1 MSIIGNLT
9 SKISSAVSKAVDAVT
24 TPKTGNSGGASVN
37 TTDRATVSKGY
48 SAGSTVVASLE
59 DESGTSVAS
68 GAASGG
74 LTSEVGTRSSAS
86 ARETTAADENVS
98 DDVKEIAGRMMGS
111 DGVDNPQLKD
121 ADGNV
126 TMTLDDITVLAASG
140 GNDEIHVS
148 NGANGGIV
156 VSVNGEEYAY
166 TEQEAATLIID
177 AGSGNDNVTV
187 DDNVTLALNITGG
200 AGNDNLRGGS
210 GDDIIV
216 DNLDS
221 NNINGGD
228 GEDILVANGN
238 SSLSMQERL
247 AAFRSG
253 DRNALND
260 PVNVIEGGA
269 GADYIEGGRGNDIID
284 GGDGNDYIYGLD
296 GRDTIS
302 GGKGDDYIDG
312 GRGNDTIDGGK
323 GDDKLFGG
331 RGNDVIS
338 GGKGNDIIAGGK
350 GNDVVDGGKG
360 ADQIIVYSD
369 GGEDNADVVSSDR
382 KDTTTEVAYM
392 DVPENIS
399 VEGDAA
405 FKARVESDLETLAA
419 IAPGQATLNAL
430 GTDGHNLVIRETYG
444 GNYEQNDAQGG
455 YISYDENNHATL
467 GSGTDAH
474 VAYNTARHD
483 LHNGEDWSERAPI
496 VALVHEMGHAY
507 DAALG
512 QMDPAYYDM
521 ETHEHLY
528 NPDGTYATGS
538 GYGHEKG
545 LEFQTVGGMGYSDLQ
560 NDGVE
565 RNEHPQGFTENAM
578 RQFFGYALRDTYA
591 STPNYDRP
599 VDTDKL

>member
-1 MSIIGNLT
+1 MSVIGNLT
-9 SKISSAVSKAVDAVT
+9 SKITSAVSKAVDAVT
-24 TPKTGNSGGASVN
+24 SPKAGNSGGASVN
-37 TTDRATVSKGY
+37 TADRATVSKGY

-86 ARETTAADENVS
+86 AYETTAADENVS
-98 DDVKEIAGRMMGS
+98 DDVREIAGRMMGC
-111 DGVDNPQLKD
+111 DRVDNPQLKD

-126 TMTLDDITVLAASG
+126 TMTLEDITVLAASD
-140 GNDEIHVS
+140 GNDDIHVS

-156 VSVNGEEYAY
+156 VSVNGEEYSY
-166 TEQEAATLIID
+166 TRQEAATLIID

-187 DDNVTLALNITGG
+187 DEDVKLALNITGG
-200 AGNDNLRGGS
+200 AGNDNLQGGS

-221 NNINGGD
+221 NVISGGA
-228 GEDILVANGN
+228 GEDTLIANGN
-238 SSLSMQERL
+238 YSSSLQERL
-247 AAFRSG
+247 MAFRNG
-253 DRNALND
+253 DRDALKV
-260 PVNVIEGGA
+260 PVNVIEGGD
-269 GADYIEGGRGNDIID
+269 GADYIEGGQGNDIID
-284 GGDGNDYIYGLD
+284 GGAGNDYIYGLD
-296 GRDTIS
+296 GKDTIS
-302 GGKGDDYIDG
+302 GGAGNDYIDG
-312 GRGNDTIDGGK
+312 GKGNDTIDGGK

-331 RGNDVIS
+331 KGNDVIS
-338 GGKGNDIIAGGK
+338 GGYGKDIIAGGK
-350 GNDVVDGGKG
+350 GQDVVDGGG

-369 GGEDNADVVSSDR
+369 GGEENADIVSSNR
-382 KDTTTEVAYM
+382 RDTISEVDYM
-392 DVPENIS
+392 NVPENIS

-405 FKARVESDLETLAA
+405 FRARVESDLETLAA

-430 GTDGHNLVIRETYG
+430 GTDGHKLVIRETYG
-444 GNYEQNDAQGG
+444 GNYEQNDAEGG

-474 VAYNTARHD
+474 VAYNTVRHD

-521 ETHEHLY
+521 QTHEHLY